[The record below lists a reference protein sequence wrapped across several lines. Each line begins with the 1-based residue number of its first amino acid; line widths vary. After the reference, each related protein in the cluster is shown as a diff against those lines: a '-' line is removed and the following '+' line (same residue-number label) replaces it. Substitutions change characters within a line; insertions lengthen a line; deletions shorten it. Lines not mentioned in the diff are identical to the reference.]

1 MSDLFWY
8 PDRKYKDGEYDKLG
22 SLQSYIRYY
31 MARLQSMF
39 KYENLPDT
47 LPQKYLEHYLL
58 HNGHCIIAKDDEDRI
73 VAYAGRPGTLMN
85 VYYIPCGYQ
94 VANPYFNRGLIVT
107 DESNASESKMFKI
120 GTDCE
125 IIYNDTYAQG
135 LLPMLNR
142 YCRALVE
149 NDITLDIADI
159 LARATINISAADDKT
174 KKSAELYLSRLR
186 EGKLG
191 VIETNAFIEG
201 LNITEFSQVANS
213 ITNLIEYHQY
223 IKASLY
229 NELGLNSNYN
239 MKRESIN
246 SNESQLN
253 DDMLHPLIDDMLRE
267 RQQGIDRINKMF
279 DLDIKVTFNSSWEA
293 NEKEE
298 DAIHTTMQAEAIAAE
313 EAVIIPLIE
322 TEEEEVTNDE
332 DTINVDSDTTDSVDT
347 MDDVEVN
354 EDEDISVDT
363 TSDVSASDDIPDS
376 TGYEEITEED
386 VEKASDIIEK
396 IEEVMDEVEDKVD
409 EEEEVEDDGTKDD

>member
-1 MSDLFWY
+1 MSLFWY
-8 PDRKYKDGEYDKLG
+8 PDRKYKFGEYDKEAMLI
-22 SLQSYIRYY
+22 SYIRYY

-47 LPQKYLEHYLL
+47 IPAKWLEHYLL
-58 HNGHCIIAKDDEDRI
+58 HNGNCIIAKDDHERL
-73 VAYAGRPGTLMN
+73 VAYVGNQGTLRN
-85 VYYIPCGYQ
+85 VYSIPCGYI
-94 VANPYFNRGLIVT
+94 VANPYGNNGIVVTEEKT
-107 DESNASESKMFKI
+107 DASFSKTFKI

-125 IIYNDTYAQG
+125 IIYNDTYSQG
-135 LLPMLNR
+135 LLPMLSK

-149 NDITLDIADI
+149 NDITMDIADI

-174 KKSAELYLSRLR
+174 RKSAELYLSRLR

-267 RQQGIDRINKMF
+267 RQEGIDRVNKMF
-279 DLDIKVTFNSSWEA
+279 GTDIKVTFNSAWEA
-293 NEKEE
+293 NELEE
-298 DAIHTTMQAEAIAAE
+298 KATHDQMIAESIQAE
-313 EAVIIPLIE
+313 EAAIIPLISDPTPE
-322 TEEEEVTNDE
+322 VEEVET
-332 DTINVDSDTTDSVDT
+332 TIDNPDSDNNDMDSS
-347 MDDVEVN
+347 DDVEQLEEVAEDVSDN
-354 EDEDISVDT
+354 TTDDSTVDNGTGQLTEDEVEE
-363 TSDVSASDDIPDS
+363 AS
-376 TGYEEITEED
+376 E
-386 VEKASDIIEK
+386 IIEK
-396 IEEVMDEVEDKVD
+396 IEEVIEDIEEEKEEDKED
-409 EEEEVEDDGTKDD
+409 EEDGTKND